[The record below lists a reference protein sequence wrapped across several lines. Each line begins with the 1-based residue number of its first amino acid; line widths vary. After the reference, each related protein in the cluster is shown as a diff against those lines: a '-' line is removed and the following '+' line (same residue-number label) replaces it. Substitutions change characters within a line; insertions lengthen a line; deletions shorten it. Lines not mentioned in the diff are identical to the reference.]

1 MGRDSP
7 RYLPTQSLVEITAR
21 TVGRRY
27 LLLPN
32 AALTLRILGALGRSL
47 ALVPVELHAFAF
59 MSNHWHALISAPHAL
74 ASSRFVQHVHAK
86 ITAAVRQIHG
96 WEGKVFGKSSH
107 SVVAPDSEENRLRYI
122 LSQGAKEGLVAS
134 PLDWPGAHCA
144 RALAGLE
151 TLQGVWIDSQQAW
164 SIQRGGSRS
173 VGRKPLPAEVATV
186 YPIELQPLP
195 SWAGLDLDARQAR
208 VCNMVREIEESAAKL
223 HPFPLGRDGVLA
235 KHPMDQPERST
246 KRRRAP
252 RIHTRDEATRNVFDQ
267 ARAVFVNEHRN
278 ASLDLRAKR
287 PTQLPALCFPPTM
300 PFQLE
305 GGVVW
310 PRNADALELTPAGAS
325 PEDGNSASKC
335 S

>member
-27 LLLPN
+27 LLLPS
-32 AALTLRILGALGRSL
+32 AALTRRILGALGRTL

-74 ASSRFVQHVHAK
+74 ACSRFVQHVHAK
-86 ITAAVRQIHG
+86 VTAAVRQIHG
-96 WEGKVFGKSSH
+96 WEGKVFGKSSQA
-107 SVVAPDSEENRLRYI
+107 VVAPDCEDDRLRYI

-134 PLDWPGAHCA
+134 PRDWPGAHCA

-164 SIQRGGSRS
+164 SILRGGTRS
-173 VGRKPLPAEVATV
+173 VGRTPLPAEIATV

-195 SWAGLDLDARQAR
+195 SWAGLELAARQAR
-208 VCNMVREIEESAAKL
+208 VWNMVREIEESAAEQ
-223 HPFPLGRDGVLA
+223 HPVPLGRYRVLA

-267 ARAVFVNEHRN
+267 ARAMFVNEHRN
-278 ASLDLRAKR
+278 ASLDLRAQR
-287 PTQLPALCFPPTM
+287 LTQLPALCFPPTM

-310 PRNADALELTPAGAS
+310 PRNAASMEIPAAGAGS
-325 PEDGNSASKC
+325 EGESAGSKC
-335 S
+335 R